1 MRSWQRATV
10 PSLEAL
16 GHGTGERPSVH
27 DVRRDGRAV
36 VPAASDGHP
45 PVASM
50 YTCGITPYDAT
61 HLGHAFTYLA
71 FDTLTRVW
79 LDAGLEVRTAMNSTD
94 VDDPLLER
102 AARDRVDWREL
113 ADRQQRL
120 FRGDMEALRI
130 LPPDAWVAVTER
142 IQPIAE
148 AVRRML
154 DSGDAYTLPV
164 DDAVDDGA
172 VDVLFD
178 TTKRRQF
185 PMGAGS
191 RTGFDEMVALTREFG
206 GDPERPGKRSP
217 LDPLLWRAERPG
229 EPAWDSPVGRGRPGW
244 HVECTA
250 IAMAE
255 LGAPF
260 TVAAGGRDLRFPH
273 QEMQGHHALA
283 LGAPMFSEV
292 RLNAGLV
299 RFEGEKMSKS
309 LGNLV
314 LVSRLLEDGARPEAL
329 RLALLDHHWRDDWE
343 WFPEQLDA
351 AEARLDRWLAWS
363 ATPDDDPS
371 LGESIVPWLRVTLAD
386 DLHTPAALQAV
397 DAFIQRAPA
406 DEGSLAA
413 IDALL
418 GIDLTRVRPR

>member
-1 MRSWQRATV
+1 MRSWERAAV
-10 PSLEAL
+10 PSLEAM
-16 GHGTGERPSVH
+16 GHGDGPLPSVH
-27 DVRRDGRAV
+27 DVRTDARAT
-36 VPAASDGHP
+36 VPAGP
-45 PVASM
+45 TASM

-79 LDAGLEVRTAMNSTD
+79 LDAGIEVRTAMNSTD

-102 AARDRVDWREL
+102 ARRDGVDWREL
-113 ADRQQRL
+113 AERQQQL
-120 FRGDMEALRI
+120 FRDDMAALRI
-130 LPPDAWVAVTER
+130 LPPDRWVAVTER
-142 IQPIAE
+142 IAPIA
-148 AVRRML
+148 AGVRRML
-154 DSGDAYTLPV
+154 DSGDAYRLAAPEGE
-164 DDAVDDGA
+164 GA
-172 VDVLFD
+172 TGEDVLFD
-178 TTKRRQF
+178 TTRARRF
-185 PMGAGS
+185 RVGEGS
-191 RTGFDEMVALTREFG
+191 RTDEAEMVALTREFG
-206 GDPERPGKRSP
+206 GDPDRPGKRSP

-244 HVECTA
+244 HVECTV
-250 IAMAE
+250 IAMEE

-273 QEMQGHHALA
+273 QELQGHHAIA
-283 LGAPMFSEV
+283 LGAPLFSQT

-299 RFEGEKMSKS
+299 AYAGEKMSKS

-314 LVSRLLEDGARPEAL
+314 LVSRLLERGARPAAL
-329 RLALLDHHWRDDWE
+329 RLALLDHHWRQDWE
-343 WFPEQLDA
+343 WRDGELEA
-351 AEARLDRWLAWS
+351 AEQRLDRWLAWS

-371 LGESIVPWLRVTLAD
+371 LAESIVPWLRVTLAD
-386 DLHTPAALQAV
+386 DLNTPAALQAV

-418 GIDLTRVRPR
+418 GIDLRSVAAR

>member
-1 MRSWQRATV
+1 M
-10 PSLEAL
+10 
-16 GHGTGERPSVH
+16 H

-36 VPAASDGHP
+36 VPAGDT
-45 PVASM
+45 ASM

-79 LDAGLEVRTAMNSTD
+79 LDAGIEVRTAMNSTD

-102 AARDRVDWREL
+102 AARDGVDWREL
-113 ADRQQRL
+113 ADRQQQL
-120 FRGDMEALRI
+120 FRDDMEALRI

-154 DSGDAYTLPV
+154 DSGDAYPLP
-164 DDAVDDGA
+164 AEGAAEAGA

-185 PMGAGS
+185 PVGAGS
-191 RTGFDEMVALTREFG
+191 RTDAAEMLELTREFG
-206 GDPERPGKRSP
+206 GDPDRPGKRSP

-260 TVAAGGRDLRFPH
+260 TVAA
-273 QEMQGHHALA
+273 
-283 LGAPMFSEV
+283 
-292 RLNAGLV
+292 
-299 RFEGEKMSKS
+299 
-309 LGNLV
+309 
-314 LVSRLLEDGARPEAL
+314 
-329 RLALLDHHWRDDWE
+329 
-343 WFPEQLDA
+343 
-351 AEARLDRWLAWS
+351 
-363 ATPDDDPS
+363 
-371 LGESIVPWLRVTLAD
+371 
-386 DLHTPAALQAV
+386 
-397 DAFIQRAPA
+397 
-406 DEGSLAA
+406 
-413 IDALL
+413 
-418 GIDLTRVRPR
+418 

>member
-1 MRSWQRATV
+1 MRSWQRVGV
-10 PSLEAL
+10 PSLAAL
-16 GHGTGERPSVH
+16 GHGAGKRPSMH

-36 VPAASDGHP
+36 VPAGRT
-45 PVASM
+45 ASM

-94 VDDPLLER
+94 IDDPLLER
-102 AARDRVDWREL
+102 AARDGVDWREL
-113 ADRQQRL
+113 AERQQQL
-120 FRGDMEALRI
+120 FREDMEALRI
-130 LPPDAWVAVTER
+130 LPPDSWVAVTER
-142 IQPIAE
+142 IQPVAD

-154 DSGDAYTLPV
+154 DTGDAYTLP
-164 DDAVDDGA
+164 AEGGSGS
-172 VDVLFD
+172 DVLFD
-178 TTKRRQF
+178 TTKARQF
-185 PMGAGS
+185 RIGSGS
-191 RTGFDEMVALTREFG
+191 RTDAAEMLELTREFG
-206 GDPERPGKRSP
+206 GEPDRPGKRSP

-229 EPAWDSPVGRGRPGW
+229 DPAWDSPLGRGRPGW
-244 HVECTA
+244 HVECTV

-283 LGAPMFSEV
+283 LGAPMFSDV

-299 RFEGEKMSKS
+299 AFEGEKMSKS

-314 LVSRLLEDGARPEAL
+314 LVSRLLREGARPAAV
-329 RLALLDHHWRDDWE
+329 RLALLDHHWRSDWE
-343 WFPEQLDA
+343 WVAQELEA

-363 ATPDDDPS
+363 RTTVDDPS
-371 LGESIVPWLRVTLAD
+371 LAESVVPWLRVTLHD
-386 DLHTPAALQAV
+386 DLNTPAALQAV
-397 DAFIQRAPA
+397 DAFIGRAPA
-406 DEGSLAA
+406 DEASLAA

-418 GIDLTRVRPR
+418 GIDLRGVAHR

>member
-1 MRSWQRATV
+1 MRSWQRPGV
-10 PSLEAL
+10 PDLDRL
-16 GHGTGERPSVH
+16 GHGAGERPSVH

-36 VPAASDGHP
+36 VPDG

-79 LDAGLEVRTAMNSTD
+79 LDAGLDVRTAMNSTD

-102 AARDRVDWREL
+102 AARDSVDWREL
-113 ADRQQRL
+113 AERQQQL
-120 FRGDMEALRI
+120 FRDDMEALRI
-130 LPPDAWVAVTER
+130 LPPDSWVAVTER
-142 IQPIAE
+142 IQPIAD

-154 DSGDAYTLPV
+154 DTGDAYALP
-164 DDAVDDGA
+164 AVGEDGTPLGE
-172 VDVLFD
+172 DVLFD
-178 TTKRRQF
+178 TTRQRQF
-185 PMGAGS
+185 PMGFGS
-191 RTGFDEMVALTREFG
+191 RTGADEMLELTREFG
-206 GDPERPGKRSP
+206 GDPDRPGKRSP

-229 EPAWDSPVGRGRPGW
+229 EPAWDSVLGRGRPGW
-244 HVECTA
+244 HVECTV
-250 IAMAE
+250 IAMQE
-255 LGAPF
+255 LHTPF

-283 LGAPMFSEV
+283 LGARMFSEV

-299 RFEGEKMSKS
+299 AYEGEKMSKS

-314 LVSRLLEDGARPEAL
+314 LVSRLLQQGARPAAV
-329 RLALLDHHWRDDWE
+329 RLALLAHHWREDWE
-343 WFPEQLDA
+343 WTDDQLEA
-351 AEARLDRWLAWS
+351 AEQRLDRWLEWS
-363 ATPDDDPS
+363 TTPDDDPS
-371 LGESIVPWLRVTLAD
+371 LAESVVPWLRVTLHD
-386 DLHTPAALQAV
+386 DLSTPAALQAV

-418 GIDLTRVRPR
+418 GIDLRSVARR

>member
-1 MRSWQRATV
+1 M
-10 PSLEAL
+10 PSLAAL
-16 GHGTGERPSVH
+16 GHGTAERPSVH

-36 VPAASDGHP
+36 LPTG

-102 AARDRVDWREL
+102 AARDGVDWREL
-113 ADRQQRL
+113 AQSQQQL
-120 FRGDMEALRI
+120 FRDDMAALRI
-130 LPPDAWVAVTER
+130 LPPDSWVAVTER
-142 IQPIAE
+142 IAPIAD

-154 DSGDAYTLPV
+154 DTGDAYALPV
-164 DDAVDDGA
+164 EGDEGR

-178 TTKRRQF
+178 TTRQRQF
-185 PMGAGS
+185 RMGAGS
-191 RTGFDEMVALTREFG
+191 RTDDAEMLELTREFG
-206 GDPERPGKRSP
+206 GDPDRPGKRSP

-229 EPAWDSPVGRGRPGW
+229 EPAWESPLGRGRPGW
-244 HVECTA
+244 HVECTV

-283 LGAPMFSEV
+283 LGAPMFSEA

-299 RFEGEKMSKS
+299 AFEGEKMSKS
-309 LGNLV
+309 RGNLV
-314 LVSRLLEDGARPEAL
+314 LVSRLREQGARPAAL
-329 RLALLDHHWRDDWE
+329 RLALLDHHWREDWE
-343 WFPEQLDA
+343 WTAPQLA
-351 AEARLDRWLAWS
+351 RAEARLDRWLAWA
-363 ATPDDDPS
+363 ATPPDDPS
-371 LGESIVPWLRVTLAD
+371 LDDSVVPWLRVTLHD
-386 DLHTPAALQAV
+386 DLNTPAALQAV
-397 DAFIQRAPA
+397 DAFIERAPA

-418 GIDLTRVRPR
+418 GIDLRSRAVEL

>member
-1 MRSWQRATV
+1 MRSWQRPAV
-10 PSLEAL
+10 PSLAEL
-16 GHGTGERPSVH
+16 GHGAGERPSVH
-27 DVRRDGRAV
+27 DVRRDGRAL
-36 VPAASDGHP
+36 VPAVADGDRP
-45 PVASM
+45 TASM

-102 AARDRVDWREL
+102 AARDGVDWREL
-113 ADRQQRL
+113 AESQQQL
-120 FRGDMEALRI
+120 FREDMAALRV
-130 LPPDAWVAVTER
+130 LPPDSWVAVTER
-142 IQPIAE
+142 IDPIAE
-148 AVRRML
+148 AVQRML
-154 DSGDAYTLPV
+154 DTGDAYTLPAEGV
-164 DDAVDDGA
+164 DG

-178 TTKRRQF
+178 ASRTRQF
-185 PMGAGS
+185 AMGAGS
-191 RTGFDEMVALTREFG
+191 RTDEAEMLELTREFG
-206 GDPERPGKRSP
+206 GDPDRPGKRSP

-229 EPAWDSPVGRGRPGW
+229 EPAWDSPLGRGRPGW
-244 HVECTA
+244 HVECTV

-283 LGAPMFSEV
+283 LGADLFSEV

-299 RFEGEKMSKS
+299 AFEGEKMSKS

-314 LVSRLLEDGARPEAL
+314 LVSRLREQGARPAAI
-329 RLALLDHHWRDDWE
+329 RLALLDHHWRADWE
-343 WFPEQLDA
+343 WMPGELEA
-351 AEARLDRWLAWS
+351 AEARLDRWLEWA
-363 ATPDDDPS
+363 ATPADDPS
-371 LGESIVPWLRVTLAD
+371 RDDSVVPWLRVTLQD
-386 DLHTPAALQAV
+386 DLNTPAALQAV
-397 DAFIQRAPA
+397 DAFALRAPA

-418 GIDLTRVRPR
+418 GIDLRSVERR

>member
-1 MRSWQRATV
+1 MRAWQRPAV
-10 PSLEAL
+10 PGLDLL
-16 GHGTGERPSVH
+16 GHGAGERPSVH
-27 DVRRDGRAV
+27 DVRRDARV
-36 VPAASDGHP
+36 LVPAGS
-45 PVASM
+45 VASM

-94 VDDPLLER
+94 IDDPLLER
-102 AARDRVDWREL
+102 AARDGVDWREL
-113 ADRQQRL
+113 AERQQQL
-120 FRGDMEALRI
+120 FRVDMEALRI
-130 LPPDAWVAVTER
+130 LPPDSWVAVTER
-142 IQPIAE
+142 ILPIAD

-154 DSGDAYTLPV
+154 DTGDAYKLPV
-164 DDAVDDGA
+164 LGADGA
-172 VDVLFD
+172 VLGEDVLFD
-178 TTKRRQF
+178 TTRARQF
-185 PMGAGS
+185 PVGVGS
-191 RTGFDEMVALTREFG
+191 RTSAAEMLELTREFG
-206 GDPERPGKRSP
+206 GDPDRPGKRSP

-229 EPAWDSPVGRGRPGW
+229 EPAWDSPLGRGRPGW
-244 HVECTA
+244 HVECA
-250 IAMAE
+250 VIAMQD
-255 LGAPF
+255 LHAPF

-283 LGAPMFSEV
+283 LGARMFSEV

-299 RFEGEKMSKS
+299 AFEGEKMSKS

-314 LVSRLLEDGARPEAL
+314 LVSRLLEQGARPAAL

-343 WFPEQLDA
+343 WTPDQLEA
-351 AEARLDRWLAWS
+351 AEERLDRWLDWS

-371 LGESIVPWLRVTLAD
+371 LGESLVPWLRVTLHD
-386 DLHTPAALQAV
+386 DLGTPAALQAV
-397 DAFIQRAPA
+397 DAFIRRAPA

-418 GIDLTRVRPR
+418 GIDLAAVARR